1 MPVSS
6 TRRDVVRTSRSY
18 GALSA
23 LVRSIARPKL
33 AAVSLL
39 WLFGLFAVFI
49 APAPVKITPEKLE
62 AYKLK
67 VREAEGLIRQLAR
80 AERTLMDA
88 EIQLDEV
95 KVWFYWWRPEHRKL
109 VEARRPAVKAAQ
121 QRVRALQ
128 KERDGILR
136 EGKKALGLWSDAGLE
151 ESRQLLWTS
160 FDTGKV
166 FAQRQTFWDSIFA
179 LFDSR
184 DKDWFTLLVQLLFT
198 AVINYTIGGVM
209 AVITFVVSL
218 PSFLSSFAPSWPS
231 AIAFFMVAAVGAT
244 SLVATYIAALFAAG
258 TAVAVTTASF
268 VGNYGGGRRRIG
280 NGGAQWR
287 QPIGNERSHFD

>member
-1 MPVSS
+1 MPGSS
-6 TRRDVVRTSRSY
+6 YRRDVVGTTRSY
-18 GALSA
+18 GTLST
-23 LVRSIARPKL
+23 LVRSFARPKL

-39 WLFGLFAVFI
+39 WLFGLFAVFL

-80 AERTLMDA
+80 AEQTLMDA
-88 EIQLDEV
+88 QLRLDEV

-128 KERDGILR
+128 KEREGILR
-136 EGKKALGLWSDAGLE
+136 EGKAALGLWSDAGLE

-179 LFDSR
+179 VFDSR
-184 DKDWFTLLVQLLFT
+184 DKDWFTLLIQLLFT

-209 AVITFVVSL
+209 SVITFIVTL
-218 PSFLSSFAPSWPS
+218 PSFLASFAPTWPS
-231 AIAFFMVAAVGAT
+231 AIAFFTVAALGAV
-244 SLVATYIAALFAAG
+244 SLVATYVAALFAAG
-258 TAVAVTTASF
+258 TAVAVTTATF
-268 VGNYGGGRRRIG
+268 VGNYGGARQRIG
-280 NGGAQWR
+280 NGRAQWR
-287 QPIGNERSHFD
+287 PIGNDRTHYD